1 VRISDSAMR
10 RIFSGLVMTTISIVY
25 NSNNGHTAALAD
37 AIARGAGTVDGV
49 AVKVIEIA
57 QRDIRDGRWSNP
69 DIEASLKASDAIV
82 LGSPTYMG
90 MVSATMKT
98 FLEWAFNPWRAQA
111 WKDKVAAG
119 FTNSASQSG
128 DKLNTLI
135 DFVVFAAQ
143 MGMIWVGVGDPPGNN
158 WSGGSRN
165 DVNRLGTWL
174 GAMSQSNS
182 DRPAKEEPPASDRM
196 TGERLGRRVA
206 LITRRLKDGTPY
218 EVERVPGR

>member
-1 VRISDSAMR
+1 
-10 RIFSGLVMTTISIVY
+10 MTTISIVY
-25 NSNNGHTAALAD
+25 VTNNGHTAALAE
-37 AIARGAGTVDGV
+37 AIARGAGAVDGITV
-49 AVKVIEIA
+49 YLIEIA
-57 QRDIRDGRWSNP
+57 QHDISDGRWSNAG
-69 DIEASLKASDAIV
+69 IEKLLQESDAII

-90 MVSATMKT
+90 MVSARLKT

-111 WKDKVAAG
+111 WKDKIAAG

-135 DFVVFAAQ
+135 DLSVFAAQ

-174 GAMSQSNS
+174 GAMSQSNG
-182 DRPAKEEPPASDRM
+182 DRPAAEEPPASDRS
-196 TGERLGRRVA
+196 TAERFGRRVA
-206 LITRRLKDGTPY
+206 LIARRFKDGTPY
-218 EVERVPGR
+218 EVEQRVGR

>member
-1 VRISDSAMR
+1 
-10 RIFSGLVMTTISIVY
+10 MTTISIVY
-25 NSNNGHTAALAD
+25 HSSNGHTAALAK
-37 AIARGAGTVDGV
+37 AIARGAQTLEGTNVHIV
-49 AVKVIEIA
+49 EIA
-57 QRDIRDGRWSNP
+57 QRDIKDGRWSNP
-69 DIEASLKASDAIV
+69 DIAALLDSSDAIV

-135 DFVVFAAQ
+135 DLAVFAAQ
-143 MGMIWVGVGDPPGNN
+143 MGMIWVGVGDAPGNN
-158 WSGGSRN
+158 WSGGSR
-165 DVNRLGTWL
+165 DDINRLGTWL
-174 GAMSQSNS
+174 GAMSQSNG
-182 DRPAKEEPPASDRM
+182 DRPAGEEPPASDRV

-206 LITRRLKDGTPY
+206 LIARRLTDGTPY
-218 EVERVPGR
+218 QVERRLAR

>member
-1 VRISDSAMR
+1 
-10 RIFSGLVMTTISIVY
+10 MTTISIVY
-25 NSNNGHTAALAD
+25 VTNNGHTAALAE
-37 AIARGAGTVDGV
+37 AIARGAGAVDGITV
-49 AVKVIEIA
+49 HLIEIA
-57 QRDIRDGRWSNP
+57 QHDISDGRWSNAG
-69 DIEASLKASDAIV
+69 IEKLLQESDAII

-90 MVSATMKT
+90 MVSARLKT

-111 WKDKVAAG
+111 WKDKIAAG

-135 DFVVFAAQ
+135 DLSVFAAQ

-174 GAMSQSNS
+174 GAMSQSNG
-182 DRPAKEEPPASDRM
+182 DRPAAEEPPASDRS
-196 TGERLGRRVA
+196 TAERFGRRVA
-206 LITRRLKDGTPY
+206 LIARRFKDGTPY
-218 EVERVPGR
+218 EVEQRVGR

>member
-1 VRISDSAMR
+1 
-10 RIFSGLVMTTISIVY
+10 MTTISIVY
-25 NSNNGHTAALAD
+25 HSNNGHTAALAK
-37 AIARGAGTVDGV
+37 AIARGAETVEGI
-49 AVKVIEIA
+49 KVHIVEVT
-57 QRDIRDGRWSNP
+57 QHDIKDGRWSNP
-69 DIEASLKASDAIV
+69 DIASLLEKSDAIV

-135 DFVVFAAQ
+135 DFAIFAAQ
-143 MGMIWVGVGDPPGNN
+143 MGMIWIGVGDPPGNN
-158 WSGGSRN
+158 WSGGSR
-165 DVNRLGTWL
+165 DDLNRLGTWL
-174 GAMSQSNS
+174 GAMSQSNG
-182 DRPAKEEPPASDRM
+182 DRPAREEPPASDRS

-206 LITRRLKDGTPY
+206 MITRRLVDGTPY
-218 EVERVPGR
+218 EIERTHAR

>member
-1 VRISDSAMR
+1 
-10 RIFSGLVMTTISIVY
+10 MTTITIVY
-25 NSNNGHTAALAD
+25 HSNNGHTAALAK
-37 AIARGAGTVDGV
+37 AIARGAETVGGTHVHIV
-49 AVKVIEIA
+49 EVA
-57 QRDIRDGRWSNP
+57 QRDIKNGRWSNP
-69 DIEASLKASDAIV
+69 DIATLLEKSDAIV

-135 DFVVFAAQ
+135 DFAVFAAQ
-143 MGMIWVGVGDPPGNN
+143 MGMIWIGVGDPPGNN
-158 WSGGSRN
+158 WSGGSR
-165 DVNRLGTWL
+165 DDLNRLGTWL
-174 GAMSQSNS
+174 GAMSQSNG
-182 DRPAKEEPPASDRM
+182 DRPAPEEPPASDRA

-206 LITRRLKDGTPY
+206 MITRRLIDGTPY
-218 EVERVPGR
+218 EVERALAR

>member
-1 VRISDSAMR
+1 
-10 RIFSGLVMTTISIVY
+10 MTTISIVY
-25 NSNNGHTAALAD
+25 HSNNGHTAALAR
-37 AIARGAGTVDGV
+37 AIACGAETVEGT
-49 AVKVIEIA
+49 KVHVVEIA
-57 QRDIRDGRWSNP
+57 QRDIKDGRWSNP
-69 DIEASLKASDAIV
+69 DIAILLEKSDAIV

-135 DFVVFAAQ
+135 DFAVFAAQ
-143 MGMIWVGVGDPPGNN
+143 MGMIWIGVGDPPGNN
-158 WSGGSRN
+158 WSGGSR
-165 DVNRLGTWL
+165 DDLNRLGTWL
-174 GAMSQSNS
+174 GAMSQSNG
-182 DRPAKEEPPASDRM
+182 DRPAREEPPASDRT

-206 LITRRLKDGTPY
+206 LITRRLIDGTPY
-218 EVERVPGR
+218 DVERALAR

>member
-1 VRISDSAMR
+1 
-10 RIFSGLVMTTISIVY
+10 MTTISIVY
-25 NSNNGHTAALAD
+25 HSNNGHTAALAK
-37 AIARGAGTVDGV
+37 AIARGAETVEGTDVHIV
-49 AVKVIEIA
+49 EVT
-57 QRDIRDGRWSNP
+57 QRDIKDGRWSNP
-69 DIEASLKASDAIV
+69 DIATLLEKSDAIV

-135 DFVVFAAQ
+135 DFAVFAAQ
-143 MGMIWVGVGDPPGNN
+143 MGMIWIGVGDPPGNN
-158 WSGGSRN
+158 WSGGSR
-165 DVNRLGTWL
+165 DDLNRLGTWL
-174 GAMSQSNS
+174 GAMSQSNG
-182 DRPAKEEPPASDRM
+182 DRPAREEPPASDRA

-206 LITRRLKDGTPY
+206 MITRRLINGTPY
-218 EVERVPGR
+218 EVERALAR

>member
-1 VRISDSAMR
+1 
-10 RIFSGLVMTTISIVY
+10 MTTISIVY
-25 NSNNGHTAALAD
+25 VTNNGHTAALAE
-37 AIARGAGTVDGV
+37 AIARGASGIDGT
-49 AVKVIEIA
+49 AVHIIEIA
-57 QRDIRDGRWSNP
+57 QHDIKDGRWSNA
-69 DIEASLKASDAIV
+69 DIEKLLQDSDAII

-90 MVSATMKT
+90 MVSARLKT

-111 WKDKVAAG
+111 WKDKIAAG

-135 DFVVFAAQ
+135 DLAVFAAQ

-174 GAMSQSNS
+174 GAMSQSNG
-182 DRPAKEEPPASDRM
+182 DRPANEEPPASDRS
-196 TGERLGRRVA
+196 TAERFGCRVA
-206 LITRRLKDGTPY
+206 LIARRLKDSTP
-218 EVERVPGR
+218 

>member
-1 VRISDSAMR
+1 
-10 RIFSGLVMTTISIVY
+10 MTTISVVY
-25 NSNNGHTAALAD
+25 HSNNGHTAALAE
-37 AIARGAGTVDGV
+37 AIARGARAIDGV
-49 AVKVIEIA
+49 AVKIIEIA
-57 QRDIRDGRWSNP
+57 KRDIHDGLWSNP
-69 DIEASLKASDAIV
+69 EIEAALAASDAIV

-90 MVSATMKT
+90 MVTATMKT
-98 FLEWAFNPWRAQA
+98 FMEWAFNPWRAQA

-135 DFVVFAAQ
+135 GFAVFAAQ

-158 WSGGSRN
+158 WSGGSR
-165 DVNRLGTWL
+165 DDINRLGTWL
-174 GAMSQSNS
+174 GAMSQSNG
-182 DRPAKEEPPASDRM
+182 DRPAAEEPPASDRT

-218 EVERVPGR
+218 DVERIAGR

>member
-1 VRISDSAMR
+1 
-10 RIFSGLVMTTISIVY
+10 
-25 NSNNGHTAALAD
+25 
-37 AIARGAGTVDGV
+37 
-49 AVKVIEIA
+49 
-57 QRDIRDGRWSNP
+57 
-69 DIEASLKASDAIV
+69 
-82 LGSPTYMG
+82 

-98 FLEWAFNPWRAQA
+98 FMEWAFNPWRTQA

-135 DFVVFAAQ
+135 DFAIFAAQ

-158 WSGGSRN
+158 WSGGSRD

-174 GAMSQSNS
+174 GAMAQSNG
-182 DRPAKEEPPASDRM
+182 DRPATAEPPASDRT

-206 LITRRLKDGTPY
+206 LITRRLKDGTSY
-218 EVERVPGR
+218 DVERIAGR